1 MSVEIVT
8 IFNLDIFIY
17 KSLQSATFGIY
28 YNVMICHGFVIL
40 GLINKEEFTKTIM
53 GLIW

>member
-17 KSLQSATFGIY
+17 KSLQCAIFGIY
-28 YNVMICHGFVIL
+28 VNCNDFATIL
-40 GLINKEEFTKTIM
+40 
-53 GLIW
+53 